1 MNIDSVLKT
10 LETKILEL
18 TYFLTNAQER
28 IKELETE
35 LVTKE

>member
-1 MNIDSVLKT
+1 MNIDYVLQ
-10 LETKILEL
+10 LEAKIREL

>member
-1 MNIDSVLKT
+1 MNIDSVSQ
-10 LETKILEL
+10 LEAKILEL

>member
-1 MNIDSVLKT
+1 MNNDYVLQ
-10 LETKILEL
+10 LEAKILEL

-35 LVTKE
+35 LSTKE